1 MKLRIEHLTTLL
13 MLLFILL
20 GGCDGCNQELP
31 PKVEPPAEKPAEKL
45 TEQPQEVADVPI
57 IENEPNEVE
66 KPDPVVKRVPFPET
80 YKPEDAHIWESIFV
94 DAVDDPDYIQ
104 QLIPDDPE
112 RVIAAYI
119 NILNSGFSDER
130 RVFGRVYATAVVK
143 RFQNNRDV
151 LYSSTTHLMPHYK
164 SPREHKLAY
173 VSVWERIKEL
183 NDELNTPIISEYRKT
198 KYLSGVYCWLGDYV
212 KALENQL
219 EQNERFAE
227 MRRQGVHHRGMYWG
241 SEDLDIQW
249 LRENA
254 REQKAKEQEY
264 SNLH

>member
-13 MLLFILL
+13 MLLVFLF

-31 PKVEPPAEKPAEKL
+31 PKVNPPAVEKPAEKP
-45 TEQPQEVADVPI
+45 TEQPQEVADVPV
-57 IENEPNEVE
+57 IENDLNEVE
-66 KPDPVVKRVPFPET
+66 MPDPVVKRVPFPEM
-80 YKPEDAHIWESIFV
+80 YKPEDAHIWESIFI

-112 RVIAAYI
+112 QVIASYI

-198 KYLSGVYCWLGDYV
+198 PYLTKAYV
-212 KALENQL
+212 ELEEYEKALENQL
-219 EQNERFAE
+219 EQIERFAE
-227 MRRQGVHHRGMYWG
+227 MRRQGVHHLMMYHG
-241 SEDLDIQW
+241 FEDHDILW
-249 LRENA
+249 LFENA
-254 REQKAKEQEY
+254 REQKAKEQE
-264 SNLH
+264 